1 MVKFPEFFSSNY
13 KMSKTQNLKRQIE
26 ELDEEKMQLEQDS
39 KRLKQDNKLYQVQ
52 NQKSMEKQEYIR

>member
-52 NQKSMEKQEYIR
+52 KSMEKQEYIR